1 MHLRSLFPLRRD
13 RDALTISLSAETH
26 NADPTQY
33 LLTLEQMIEND
44 YPVPSYM
51 ADVFPKSDGWLETAK
66 PSETESKWNQKIY
79 AIDCEMVRLQH
90 LLLRTVLT
98 IFFIPK
104 VYDRRRQGVDPSLPN
119 RFYDWYCRL

>member
-1 MHLRSLFPLRRD
+1 MHLHSLFPLRCD
-13 RDALTISLSAETH
+13 RDALTISFSAETH

-79 AIDCEMVRLQH
+79 AIDCEMVRLQCQH
-90 LLLRTVLT
+90 LIVAN
-98 IFFIPK
+98 
-104 VYDRRRQGVDPSLPN
+104 GVDNFVHSKSV
-119 RFYDWYCRL
+119 